1 VRFVESDEPPAVT
14 PVFFPEA
21 CWMVSEILSGDERA
35 MDATGHAA
43 DVRLPVLA
51 WKTGT
56 SAGLRDAWTVAWNPE
71 IVVGVWVGNPDGE
84 GSDVLVGRT
93 AATPIA
99 WDLVRRIYPDNQGP
113 VFARPAGV
121 VPRRV
126 CAASGCVPGPHC
138 EHSVEDWSIARVSRR
153 EPCPVHRHGADAA
166 WPAAV
171 ASFLNR
177 RAAPAGEAPSSDL
190 RILSPA
196 RGSTYRRLP
205 EAADWQ
211 QLALKAASGQPGETL
226 HWFVNDRPAGRSRPG
241 DTVFWPL
248 ERGCHDI
255 VCASARG
262 LSDRVQIEVE

>member
-1 VRFVESDEPPAVT
+1 
-14 PVFFPEA
+14 
-21 CWMVSEILSGDERA
+21 
-35 MDATGHAA
+35 
-43 DVRLPVLA
+43 
-51 WKTGT
+51 
-56 SAGLRDAWTVAWNPE
+56 
-71 IVVGVWVGNPDGE
+71 
-84 GSDVLVGRT
+84 
-93 AATPIA
+93 
-99 WDLVRRIYPDNQGP
+99 
-113 VFARPAGV
+113 
-121 VPRRV
+121 
-126 CAASGCVPGPHC
+126 
-138 EHSVEDWSIARVSRR
+138 
-153 EPCPVHRHGADAA
+153 
-166 WPAAV
+166 V

-177 RAAPAGEAPSSDL
+177 RAAPAGEASSSL

-196 RGSTYRRLP
+196 RGSTFRRLP